1 LWLLQIIAEM
11 TSRHL
16 HTPVQTNGAV
26 ISVGAI
32 VLAITVLALFL
43 RLLFLGQESF
53 WGDELASVR
62 RAQLDWQSF
71 WELISGA
78 PAMTLYYVLL
88 RFWILLSDSEFTVR
102 ILSVIP
108 AVATVPIIYLLG
120 KRLFDAKIGVIA
132 ALLLAVNAFHIQYS
146 QEARSYSLLVLLVTL
161 SSLFLIRSMERPS
174 SGMDWAGYIVTSV
187 LAVFAHPFALLVGVA
202 QVSSLVFLPRRKVPW
217 GKLFASGILIGV
229 ALLPILANVVD
240 DSVDPDAAIESQPL
254 GWIPETSLEVIY
266 NFATNLTGRG
276 GSLLLILYL
285 APVLIAG
292 ITALRTWASTKAS
305 FESWK
310 YGLLLTWLFLPI
322 IITLAYSF
330 LIAPALVPRYL
341 IISLPPLLILTSAGV
356 WQIYRSLSVRRRP
369 LRVSLLL
376 VSGVLAAALVAL
388 SVRGTSAYYTE
399 FVKEDWRGAA
409 ALIMSKWQPGDGI
422 LFYVPSTERMIQHY
436 FEKAQPG
443 APEIHSL
450 VPNGYP
456 EKSPYIGPWHQ
467 FLVQEPNREG
477 IAQYLPDHAERI
489 WLVVARTRASARRMN
504 ITNELRAA
512 LTSKYQGAERWRS
525 AYNLVNVALYS
536 NPIPGV
542 FGGQWEEVW
551 RQIQLS
557 RVMCHKL
564 SVTMVGTDGDDHIIG
579 TEGDDVIHAL
589 DGNDAING
597 LGGNDTI
604 CGGNGNDTLDG
615 GEGDDTINGNSGDD
629 LVRGGLGN
637 NMLFGAIGNDQL
649 FGDIGNDKLVGGPG
663 KDVVNGGAGDDTLSG
678 SDDDDTLNGGEGD
691 DVLNSGSGSNILDG
705 GLGLDLCQG
714 RGTNEDMNCETS
726 EIQERQADSAPNP

>member
-1 LWLLQIIAEM
+1 M

-71 WELISGA
+71 WELISGV
-78 PAMTLYYVLL
+78 PAMTLYYILL

-202 QVSSLVFLPRRKVPW
+202 QVSSLVFLPRQNVPW
-217 GKLFASGILIGV
+217 GKLIASGILIGV

-254 GWIPETSLEVIY
+254 GWIPETSLEEIY
-266 NFATNLTGRG
+266 NFATELTGRG

-285 APVLIAG
+285 APMLIAG

-330 LIAPALVPRYL
+330 LIAPTLVPRYL

-376 VSGVLAAALVAL
+376 VSGVLVAGL
-388 SVRGTSAYYTE
+388 
-399 FVKEDWRGAA
+399 
-409 ALIMSKWQPGDGI
+409 GI

-443 APEIHSL
+443 GPEIHSL

-456 EKSPYIGPWHQ
+456 EKSPHMGPWHQ
-467 FLVQEPNREG
+467 FLLQEPNREG

-489 WLVVARTRASARRMN
+489 WLVVARTRASASRMN

-525 AYNLVNVALYS
+525 AYNLVNVDLYS
-536 NPIPGV
+536 NPIPEV

-557 RVMCHKL
+557 RVTCHKL

-597 LGGNDTI
+597 LGGNDAI

-629 LVRGGLGN
+629 IVRGGLGN

-649 FGDIGNDKLVGGPG
+649 FGSMGNDRLAGGPG
-663 KDVVNGGAGDDTLSG
+663 KDILNGGVGDDTLSG

-714 RGTNEDMNCETS
+714 RETNEDMNCETS

>member
-1 LWLLQIIAEM
+1 M
-11 TSRHL
+11 TSREL
-16 HTPVQTNGAV
+16 YTPVQTNKAV
-26 ISVGAI
+26 IGVGVI
-32 VLAITVLALFL
+32 LLAITVLALLL

-78 PAMTLYYVLL
+78 PAMTLYYVVL

-108 AVATVPIIYLLG
+108 GVATIPLIYLLG
-120 KRLFDAKIGVIA
+120 RRLFNAKIGLIA

-146 QEARSYSLLVLLVTL
+146 QEARGYSLLVFLLTL
-161 SSLFLIRSMERPS
+161 SSWFLIRSMERPS
-174 SGMDWAGYIVTSV
+174 SGINWAGYIVTSV
-187 LAVFAHPFALLVGVA
+187 LAVFAHPFALLVGLT
-202 QVSSLVFLPRRKVPW
+202 QVSSLVFLPRQNVPW

-240 DSVDPDAAIESQPL
+240 DSVDPDAAVESQPL
-254 GWIPETSLEVIY
+254 GWIPETSLEVIS

-276 GSLLLILYL
+276 GILLLILYL
-285 APVLIAG
+285 VPVLITG

-341 IISLPPLLILTSAGV
+341 IICLPPLLILTSAGV

-376 VSGVLAAALVAL
+376 VFGVLAAALVAL

-409 ALIMSKWQPGDGI
+409 ALIMSEWQPGDGI
-422 LFYVPSTERMIQHY
+422 LFYVPNTERMIQHY
-436 FEKAQPG
+436 FDRAQPG
-443 APEIHSL
+443 VPDIRSL

-456 EKSPYIGPWHQ
+456 EKSPYIGQWHQ
-467 FLVQEPNREG
+467 FLVQEPNRER

-489 WLVVARTRASARRMN
+489 WLVMARNRGSASRVN
-504 ITNELRAA
+504 ITQELRAA
-512 LTSKYQGAERWRS
+512 LRSKYQNEESWYSDG
-525 AYNLVNVALYS
+525 NLVNLHLYS
-536 NPIPGV
+536 NPTPGV

-557 RVMCHKL
+557 KVLCHKL
-564 SVTMVGTDGDDHIIG
+564 SLTMIGTDGDDHIIG

-589 DGNDAING
+589 DGDDTVNG

-604 CGGNGNDTLDG
+604 CGGDGNDVSDG
-615 GEGDDTINGNSGDD
+615 GEGDDTINGNSGNDMI
-629 LVRGGLGN
+629 RGGPGN
-637 NMLFGAIGNDQL
+637 NRLFGSTGDDQL
-649 FGDIGNDKLVGGPG
+649 FGDIGNDKLAGGAG
-663 KDVVNGGAGDDTLSG
+663 KDVMNGGAGDDTLSEG
-678 SDDDDTLNGGEGD
+678 DDDDTLNGGEGD

-705 GLGLDLCQG
+705 GPGVDICQG
-714 RGTNEDMNCETS
+714 RGSNQEINC
-726 EIQERQADSAPNP
+726 P